1 MRTTRLLNSRRVWA
15 IAAATLLASSAAAS
29 WAVTAS
35 SPGGTGRGT
44 GGWVASYEA
53 GEVAPASLVTGP
65 CAASTGLNDQTVRNI
80 VYSTV
85 GGDEVRVRLSNVFGA
100 APLQVGHASV
110 AVSDASGDVQSRTMA
125 ALTFGGSASV
135 VIPPYADELSDPV
148 RLTVPPLHDLAVS
161 VYVPTAS
168 GAPTQHWD
176 TQQTN
181 YVASGDAALST
192 STAPFSTQISCSLFV
207 SGVDVR
213 STGPISGAIVAFG
226 DSITDGYQSTN
237 NANHRWPDYL
247 ARELAATP
255 GDQLTVVNAG
265 ISGDELTVDRTP
277 SVFGIGAQA
286 RLDRDLLTQTGVRDV
301 VLLEGI
307 NDIGA
312 SDATAAQI
320 IAVDKQ
326 IIEEAHAAGLKIYGG
341 TLTPFM
347 GSNGGYGGDYGTA
360 AGETQREAVNAWIRT
375 SGAFDGVI
383 DFDKVTRDPSNPQ
396 MFNPAYDSGDHL
408 HPNDAGY
415 QAMAQAAYKVI
426 VGR

>member
-1 MRTTRLLNSRRVWA
+1 VRTTRVLLSGRVWV

-35 SPGGTGRGT
+35 SSGGGGRDT

-53 GEVAPASLVTGP
+53 AEVAPASLVTGP
-65 CAASTGLNDQTVRNI
+65 CAAATGLDDQTVRDI

-85 GGDEVRVRLSNVFGA
+85 GGNEVRIRLSNVFGDE
-100 APLQVGHASV
+100 PLQVGHASV
-110 AVSDASGDVQSRTMA
+110 AVSDASGDVVSHTMT
-125 ALTFGGSASV
+125 ALTFGGSTSV
-135 VIPPYADELSDPV
+135 VVPPFADELSDPV
-148 RLTVPPLHDLAVS
+148 HLAVPPLHDLAVS
-161 VYVPTAS
+161 VYVPSAS

-192 STAPFSTQISCSLFV
+192 STAPYSTQISCSLFV

-213 STGPISGAIVAFG
+213 STGPITGAIVAYG
-226 DSITDGYQSTN
+226 DSITDGYQSTD

-247 ARELAATP
+247 ARDLAATP
-255 GDQLTVVNAG
+255 GNQLTVVNAG

-277 SVFGIGAQA
+277 SVFGVGGLA

-312 SDATAAQI
+312 SDATAAQV

-326 IIEEAHAAGLKIYGG
+326 IVEEAHAAGLKIYGG
-341 TLTPFM
+341 TLTPFG

-383 DFDKVTRDPSNPQ
+383 DFDKVTRDPADPQ
-396 MFNPAYDSGDHL
+396 VLNPAYDSGDHL

-415 QAMAQAAYKVI
+415 QAMAKAAYAVI
-426 VGR
+426 LAH

>member
-1 MRTTRLLNSRRVWA
+1 MRTNRVLKSRRVWV
-15 IAAATLLASSAAAS
+15 IAAATLLSSSAAAS
-29 WAVTAS
+29 WAVSAS
-35 SPGGTGRGT
+35 SPGGAGRDT
-44 GGWVASYEA
+44 AGWVASYEA
-53 GEVAPASLVTGP
+53 SEVAPASLVTGP

-85 GGDEVRVRLSNVFGA
+85 GGDEVRVRLSNVFGD

-110 AVSDASGDVQSRTMA
+110 AVSDSSGDVVSHTMTP
-125 ALTFGGSASV
+125 LTFGGSASV
-135 VIPPYADELSDPV
+135 VVPPFADELSDPV
-148 RLTVPPLHDLAVS
+148 RLAVPALHDLAVS
-161 VYVPTAS
+161 VFVPAAS

-181 YVASGDAALST
+181 FVASGDAALST
-192 STAPFSTQISCSLFV
+192 STTPFSTQISCSLFV

-213 STGPISGAIVAFG
+213 STGPVTGSIVAFG

-237 NANHRWPDYL
+237 NANHRWPDFL
-247 ARELAATP
+247 ARDLAATP
-255 GDQLTVVNAG
+255 GNQLSVVNAG
-265 ISGDELTVDRTP
+265 ISGDELTTDRTP
-277 SVFGIGAQA
+277 SVFGVGAQA
-286 RLDRDLLTQTGVRDV
+286 RIDRDVLTQTGARDV

-312 SDATAAQI
+312 SSATAAQV

-341 TLTPFM
+341 TLTPFG
-347 GSNGGYGGDYGTA
+347 GSNAQYGGNYGTA

-375 SGAFDGVI
+375 NGAFDGVI
-383 DFDKVTRDPSNPQ
+383 DFDKVTRDPADPQ
-396 MFNPAYDSGDHL
+396 ILLPAYDADHL

-415 QAMAQAAYKVI
+415 QAMAQAAYAVLT
-426 VGR
+426 GH